1 MKRILYLLLVLSP
14 LSFAQTD
21 TVTIYFDVDQ
31 FILSDQDKERLLVVK
46 SEITQKSV
54 VIESVQ
60 AHTDTTGSVAYNEV
74 LSNKRLNSVL
84 RALTNDPRGLSA
96 RSFGESAAA
105 KDAMYSASEYR
116 KVDVILWREL
126 EDVVEI
132 IEEEVTDEEKL
143 NDDLNTFLTDTTSE
157 ALIQLSVNFYPG
169 KAILLAGEEEELYVL
184 YRFLKVH
191 PNVKAKI
198 RGHVCCGS
206 NMMLSQNRAFVVYD
220 YLVERG
226 ISPSRLTH
234 RGYDNSQ
241 PFIWPEETEEDK
253 SKNRRVD
260 VIFTK

>member
-1 MKRILYLLLVLSP
+1 MKRILYLLLFLPSLSI
-14 LSFAQTD
+14 AQVD
-21 TVTIYFDVDQ
+21 TVSIYFDLDE
-31 FILSDQDKERLLVVK
+31 FDLSEQDKEKLSEVINNINKGSIELK
-46 SEITQKSV
+46 S
-54 VIESVQ
+54 IE
-60 AHTDTTGSVAYNEV
+60 AHTDTSGSIAYNRV
-74 LSNKRLNSVL
+74 LSQKRLNSVL
-84 RALTNDPRGLSA
+84 HVLNDQSRNITTA
-96 RSFGESAAA
+96 SFGESIAS
-105 KDAMYSASEYR
+105 KDQKYNPASYR
-116 KVDVILWREL
+116 KVDVITSQVIIE
-126 EDVVEI
+126 EIVE
-132 IEEEVTDEEKL
+132 IEEEVTDEQKL

-157 ALIQLSVNFYPG
+157 TLIQLSVNFYPG

-260 VIFTK
+260 VVFTK